1 MTKKILSILLALS
14 LVLTF
19 TVSAAAAT
27 IDTASAAGVTVE
39 QSAALTFSSS
49 GITETSA
56 GSGYTIDGTTL
67 TITTAGTYRIS
78 GSCSEGTVIVSKG
91 LSNVT
96 LILDNLSLSSSA
108 TAPIVVKK
116 SAAVNIHLVGTSTL
130 TDNED
135 PANETS
141 TDTTVAEAFEG
152 AAIKVKSGSAMTF
165 CGDGN
170 LNVVANAK
178 NGIKGGA
185 TASLIFNQSGTINVS
200 GSGKY
205 YGAATS
211 GAAVNNGIAC
221 DGSILFNQGSYV
233 IKATNDGIKS
243 APDATDETEGTVI
256 DTESAGTITI
266 NGGTFDIDV
275 DGDGIQADTALN
287 INNGTF
293 DIQTWK
299 GYSVWNDTLADAYSC
314 KGLKAS
320 GDRATEAG
328 LEPAITIT
336 GGTFT
341 LNTGDDAVHSDAYT
355 TVTGGTFTI
364 RTGDDGMHADT
375 SLTIGSEGGYERDPD
390 ITINSSYEGLEG
402 GTVYI
407 YSGRQYVVAS
417 DDGVNAAGG
426 SSSGTDPGAG
436 GGNTFNPGGRPGGGP
451 GGGFNP
457 GGGSTTTTGD
467 YNIYIYGGDLY
478 VNCDGDGL
486 DSNGGLYLHGG
497 TQAVFS
503 MKSGGDN
510 SPIDADGTV
519 SIQGASVFIAG
530 TAGMDGS
537 AQSSWFG
544 SNQKYASSTTSYSAG
559 KIINT
564 KAGSSGSVVFSYAL
578 PKNVNYIMASYPST
592 VSSNTPSF
600 AAATSV
606 TACKGGSWSHTW
618 NSGTTSNGVK
628 TYTCTKCGD
637 TERQT
642 VPAAVTVDACDHSVD
657 QEAVADEGYT
667 ISFAGDSGVSSI
679 TVYNTQDYSGASE
692 SISATGTTVSRSSA
706 TGEPDSTGDGQVNF
720 TIVLNDGYALDS
732 VSVTA
737 GTYKNIKGPT
747 DTGLAN
753 TYRITKISGDTT
765 ITITTVQCEHGTV
778 ASGTTPAWTWS
789 DGYGTATL
797 SYTCADCGNTVN
809 VDGNVTS
816 VLTSSDLI
824 TFTAKATIG
833 STEYT
838 DTKTAAPFTASFNC
852 DEGVEAVNVYYT
864 QDYTAADEENV
875 TTAVARD
882 SDSGNP
888 VVSGDGQINFVVVLK
903 NGYTLGDVTAS
914 GAYKNLKDTG
924 VTNTYRV
931 TKVTGALTVT
941 VTTET
946 SGTPVIITDPTTPVA
961 DATYYLCG
969 YINGSDYGINED
981 SATVGDYRFENG
993 SLTVTLTEDSY
1004 VAVKT
1009 GDNSITYM
1017 TNGWLGFDVTSATLY
1032 PSSTL
1037 SSADKLFVPAGAVT
1051 FTLAENSD
1059 GSLTLS
1065 YAGSTQPTEETTS
1078 PETPTTPVAE
1088 QVLIGDANLDGK
1100 LTVWDVTAIQRHVA
1114 EYELL
1119 TGNALIAADVNGDGS
1134 VTVKDATCVQIYL
1147 AEYDSGFGSCGT
1159 TVTVNSGE
1167 EAATQA
1173 TPPEKPSGQDTPP
1186 EKPSGQDTPP
1196 EKPTQATEAT
1206 ESTQAQSSTV
1216 TLNASATSTGTELWY
1231 A

>member
-1 MTKKILSILLALS
+1 MTKKILSVLLALS

-27 IDTASAAGVTVE
+27 IDTVSAAGVTVE
-39 QSAALTFSSS
+39 QSASLTFSNS

-78 GSCSEGTVIVSKG
+78 GTCTEGAVIVSKG
-91 LSNVT
+91 LSDVT

-116 SAAVNIHLVGTSTL
+116 SATVNIHLVGTSTL

-135 PANETS
+135 PANENS

-152 AAIKVKSGSAMTF
+152 AAIKVKSGSAVTF

-170 LNVVANAK
+170 LSVVANAK

-200 GSGKY
+200 GSGNY

-221 DGSILFNQGSYV
+221 DGSIIFNQGSYV

-328 LEPAITIT
+328 LEPAITVT

-341 LNTGDDAVHSDAYT
+341 LNTGDDAIHSDAYA
-355 TVTGGTFTI
+355 TVTGGTFSI
-364 RTGDDGMHADT
+364 CTGDDGMHADT

-451 GGGFNP
+451 GGGGGFNP
-457 GGGSTTTTGD
+457 GGGSNPGGSSSATGN

-478 VNCDGDGL
+478 VNCNGDGL

-510 SPIDADGTV
+510 SAIDADGTV
-519 SIQGASVFIAG
+519 SIQGASVFTAG
-530 TAGMDGS
+530 TTGMDGS

-600 AAATSV
+600 ATATSV
-606 TACKGGSWSHTW
+606 TACKGGSWSHSW
-618 NSGTTSNGVK
+618 NSGVTSNGVT

-642 VPAAVTVDACDHSVD
+642 VASTVSVAACDHSVD

-667 ISFAGDSGVSSI
+667 VSFAGDSGVSSV

-692 SISATGTTVSRSSA
+692 SISVTGTTVSRSSA

-765 ITITTVQCEHGTV
+765 ITITTVQCEHGTI
-778 ASGTTPAWTWS
+778 ASGTTPTWTWS
-789 DGYGTATL
+789 DGYGKATL

-809 VDGNVTS
+809 VDGSVSS

-838 DTKTAAPFTASFNC
+838 DTKTAAPFTATFNC

-864 QDYTAADEENV
+864 QDYTTADEENV

-882 SDSGNP
+882 SASGNP
-888 VVSGDGQINFVVVLK
+888 VVTGDGQVNFVVVLK
-903 NGYTLGDVTAS
+903 DGYTLGDVTAS

-924 VTNTYRV
+924 VANTYRV

-941 VTTET
+941 ITTEK
-946 SGTPVIITDPTTPVA
+946 SETPVT
-961 DATYYLCG
+961 
-969 YINGSDYGINED
+969 
-981 SATVGDYRFENG
+981 
-993 SLTVTLTEDSY
+993 
-1004 VAVKT
+1004 
-1009 GDNSITYM
+1009 
-1017 TNGWLGFDVTSATLY
+1017 
-1032 PSSTL
+1032 
-1037 SSADKLFVPAGAVT
+1037 
-1051 FTLAENSD
+1051 
-1059 GSLTLS
+1059 
-1065 YAGSTQPTEETTS
+1065 
-1078 PETPTTPVAE
+1078 E
-1088 QVLIGDANLDGK
+1088 QVLMGDANLDGK
-1100 LTVWDVTAIQRHVA
+1100 LTVWDVTVIQRHAA
-1114 EYELL
+1114 ELELL
-1119 TGNALIAADVNGDGS
+1119 TGNALTAADVNGDG
-1134 VTVKDATCVQIYL
+1134 VVDVNDATCVQIYL
-1147 AEYDSGFGSCGT
+1147 AEYTSGYGSCGT
-1159 TVTVNSGE
+1159 TVTV
-1167 EAATQA
+1167 
-1173 TPPEKPSGQDTPP
+1173 
-1186 EKPSGQDTPP
+1186 
-1196 EKPTQATEAT
+1196 
-1206 ESTQAQSSTV
+1206 
-1216 TLNASATSTGTELWY
+1216 TG
-1231 A
+1231 